1 MNTSI
6 TPDVRYLHRPEGRI
20 AYTVQGAGPLV
31 VAVPGMG
38 DLRSTF
44 REMVAP
50 LVDAGYRVAVMD
62 LRGHGDSDTTF
73 RTHGDVVTGEDLL
86 ALIDELGGPAVV
98 LGNSMGGGAAA
109 WAAAERP
116 ESIAGVVL
124 YGGFLRDPKS
134 TAFAT
139 ASLHGLYRLLFVQ
152 PWGAR
157 FWASYYKGLNK
168 GTKAPWLDEHAA
180 AIHANLKEP
189 GRMRSFRRLTLQLT
203 HAPVEARLPEVHA
216 PMLAFVGDK
225 DPDFAD
231 PDAERQW
238 IASLGAET
246 VLVPDAGH
254 YTQSQ
259 RPDVTVPATVAFIEK
274 LRREGE
280 ATGRVAGGTASGA
293 ASTTAS
299 GAASTTASGAAPT
312 TASAANLGTAS
323 AATARTASVVE
334 AWASRA

>member
-6 TPDVRYLHRPEGRI
+6 AQDVRFIQRPEGRI
-20 AYTVQGAGPLV
+20 AYTVQGTGPLV

-44 REMVAP
+44 REMVEP
-50 LVDAGYRVAVMD
+50 LVDAGYRVAAMD

-73 RTHGDVVTGEDLL
+73 CAHGDVVTGQDLI

-116 ESIAGVVL
+116 DAIAGIVL
-124 YGGFLRDPKS
+124 YGGFLRNPKS

-139 ASLHGLYRLLFVQ
+139 ASLHGLSRLLFVQ
-152 PWGAR
+152 PWGAG
-157 FWASYYKGLNK
+157 FWASYYKSLNK

-180 AIHANLKEP
+180 AIRANLKEP

-216 PMLAFVGDK
+216 PMLAFVGDQ
-225 DPDFAD
+225 DPDFKD
-231 PDAERQW
+231 PEAERQW
-238 IASLGAET
+238 IAGLGAET

-254 YTQSQ
+254 YTQNQ
-259 RPDVTVPATVAFIEK
+259 RPDITVPGTIAFVEK
-274 LRREGE
+274 LRRSGVE
-280 ATGRVAGGTASGA
+280 ATGGASATSAQTGTAA
-293 ASTTAS
+293 D
-299 GAASTTASGAAPT
+299 
-312 TASAANLGTAS
+312 
-323 AATARTASVVE
+323 ASVVE

>member
-1 MNTSI
+1 MNTSSQ
-6 TPDVRYLHRPEGRI
+6 DVHFIQRPEGRI

-31 VAVPGMG
+31 VTVPGMG

-44 REMVAP
+44 REQVAP
-50 LVDAGYRVAVMD
+50 LVDAGYRVASMD

-73 RTHGDVVTGEDLL
+73 RTHGDVATAQDLI

-116 ESIAGVVL
+116 DAVAGIVL
-124 YGGFLRDPKS
+124 YGGFLRNPKAS
-134 TAFAT
+134 AFAT

-152 PWGAR
+152 PWGAGL
-157 FWASYYKGLNK
+157 WASYYKGLNK

-180 AIHANLKEP
+180 AIRTNLKEP
-189 GRMRSFRRLTLQLT
+189 GRMRSFRHLAVQLT

-216 PMLAFVGDK
+216 PMLAFVGDH

-254 YTQSQ
+254 YTQNQ
-259 RPDVTVPATVAFIEK
+259 RPDITVPGTIAFIEK
-274 LRREGE
+274 LRRGGD
-280 ATGRVAGGTASGA
+280 AAG
-293 ASTTAS
+293 TTAA
-299 GAASTTASGAAPT
+299 G
-312 TASAANLGTAS
+312 
-323 AATARTASVVE
+323 ASVLE
-334 AWASRA
+334 AWAARA